1 MEEELK
7 LPYAECYSLE
17 YPQKEAGRKRL
28 YDFVKKSLYELH
40 PGFGEESLWDYK
52 TVKKGNVKIIKAVVL
67 DRTYYI
73 ERRVSNGSAVFYI
86 KDDEG
91 KKISFFKKTAFNEK
105 GEKKDKRLLFL
116 IILAAVLFTGVL
128 AVVCFTGM
136 REKEPP
142 AIEEPSLPPAS
153 EKALN
158 AFDEINRISKIINKH
173 EGKISGVSFS
183 AADKAYLVFSVSG
196 CGMYELVSELADTEA
211 EAQVLCD
218 NVVYIDGKENFELK
232 VELRLPQI
240 NQRSADESELLGI
253 QNKIIQR
260 LKEEEAGL
268 VSASSELSSGRLLFE
283 MVCEGKKL
291 SKINSLLNKICQ
303 ENSLFTASFS
313 ETASG
318 EKNSFFIKAEFI
330 SLSDLQNLS
339 DSGEEECLSALF
351 EYVSENTPEKLTS
364 RKGLSETRIVKGWK
378 KIGAVKKD
386 GKDFYY
392 YRTPEGNIES
402 SEVDYE

>member
-1 MEEELK
+1 MEQELK

-17 YPQKEAGRKRL
+17 YPQKEAGRKKL
-28 YDFVKKSLYELH
+28 CDFVKKSLYELH

-73 ERRVSNGSAVFYI
+73 ERRVRDGKAVFYM

-91 KKISFFKKTAFNEK
+91 EKISFFKKTAFNEK
-105 GEKKDKRLLFL
+105 GERKDKRLLFL
-116 IILAAVLFTGVL
+116 IIIAVIAVTGIL
-128 AVVCFTGM
+128 TAVCFTGM
-136 REKEPP
+136 REKELP
-142 AIEEPSLPPAS
+142 AIEEPSLPPVS

-158 AFDEINRISKIINKH
+158 AFDEINSFSKIINKH

-183 AADKAYLVFSVSG
+183 AAEKAYIVFSVSG

-240 NQRSADESELLGI
+240 NQRSVNETELLEV
-253 QNKIIQR
+253 QNIISQR
-260 LKEEEAGL
+260 LKEENAGL

-283 MVCEGKKL
+283 MVCEGAKL
-291 SKINSLLNKICQ
+291 SKINSLLNKICH

-313 ETASG
+313 ETASA
-318 EKNSFFIKAEFI
+318 EKNRFLIKADFI
-330 SLSDLQNLS
+330 NLSDWQELS
-339 DSGEEECLSALF
+339 DSG
-351 EYVSENTPEKLTS
+351 
-364 RKGLSETRIVKGWK
+364 
-378 KIGAVKKD
+378 
-386 GKDFYY
+386 FYGG
-392 YRTPEGNIES
+392 RVFIQS
-402 SEVDYE
+402 F